1 MTAVKKALQAWGIK
15 NQRRKLAEEAA
26 ELAVAALHADRE
38 TKEDLEALFEEIADV
53 EIMIEGM
60 RLHYGDT
67 KIDGYRASKL
77 ARLERRVDEALA
89 AAARQQ
95 ERAAAAAAAPAP
107 RAVPRARH
115 GKEKAVLLDGQVVDS
130 CRKAAIRLGVNR
142 ETLSYHLRKSAKLG
156 KPIEFMGV
164 MVAFAS

>member
-1 MTAVKKALQAWGIK
+1 MTAIQKALKLWGIK
-15 NQRRKLAEEAA
+15 HQRHKLAEEAA

-38 TKEDLEALFEEIADV
+38 TKEALEALYEEIADV
-53 EIMIEGM
+53 EIMIDGM

-77 ARLERRVDEALA
+77 ARLDRRVDEALA

-95 ERAAAAAAAPAP
+95 ERAAAAAAPAP